1 MAREWPSSSA
11 VTGIGNKDTLRGECH
26 FVRRF
31 TVRSNV
37 GVERWIKRGR
47 EIRIDAGP
55 ARDRFYPLR
64 SSSSSWRREA
74 RRDRHALRS

>member
-31 TVRSNV
+31 TVRWNV
-37 GVERWIKRGR
+37 GAERLAVDKGGGRLESTRGPR
-47 EIRIDAGP
+47 EAVSTP
-55 ARDRFYPLR
+55 
-64 SSSSSWRREA
+64 SSSWRREA